1 MYFEI
6 EKSNFNYGV
15 CELMVE
21 ALVNACYEEMT
32 DYYTHDITEEG
43 KICCLER
50 KSLYLDICFRRN
62 YPVSKWDL
70 PYDPCANVAP
80 CH

>member
-1 MYFEI
+1 MAITIKCTCYY
-6 EKSNFNYGV
+6 KG
-15 CELMVE
+15 LRATKK

-32 DYYTHDITEEG
+32 DNYTHDITEEG
-43 KICCLER
+43 KTCCLER
-50 KSLYLDICFRRN
+50 KSLYLDICIRRN